1 MIQADPNQPRPGV
14 PRDSATDE
22 RLGLRVLLGV
32 GVAVVVA
39 VGVWWFWQDVARESA
54 EMPAAVTDDA
64 LPQVDLPAEA
74 GILHPVPPSTVG
86 PAPQPLPP
94 LDESDPR
101 VGEELLALV
110 GPEATSGLFVA
121 NELARRFVATVDNLP
136 RRQLPLAQRP
146 VQAAPGT
153 FIVGGEDGA
162 PVLDTANYARYA
174 PFVRLAGT
182 LQAEAVVAAYQRLYP
197 LFQQAYEQL
206 GYPDRYFNDRLI
218 AAIDDL
224 LAAPE
229 IEGVVELT
237 RPNVLYEFADP
248 TLEARSAGQKI
259 MIRIGPANAR
269 LLKGKLRELRALLA
283 TG

>member
-1 MIQADPNQPRPGV
+1 MIQADPNQPRPGI

-39 VGVWWFWQDVARESA
+39 VGVWWYWQSGAREPA
-54 EMPAAVTDDA
+54 ETPAAVTDDA
-64 LPQVDLPAEA
+64 LPQVDLPAEE
-74 GILHPVPPSTVG
+74 IRHPIPPPTVG
-86 PAPQPLPP
+86 PALQPLPS

-121 NELARRFVATVDNLP
+121 NELARRFVAAVDNLP

-153 FIVGGEDGA
+153 FIVGEQDGV

-182 LQAEAVVAAYQRLYP
+182 LDAAAAVAAYQRLYP
-197 LFQQAYEQL
+197 LFQQSYEQL

-229 IEGVVELT
+229 IEGAVQLT

-269 LLKGKLRELRALLA
+269 LLKAKLRELRALLA

>member
-1 MIQADPNQPRPGV
+1 MIQADPNQPRPGM

-39 VGVWWFWQDVARESA
+39 VGVWWYWQGGAHESA
-54 EMPAAVTDDA
+54 ETPAAVTEGA
-64 LPQVDLPAEA
+64 LPQVDLPAED
-74 GILHPVPPSTVG
+74 ILHPVPPTVG

-121 NELARRFVATVDNLP
+121 NELARRFVAAVDNLP
-136 RRQLPLAQRP
+136 RPQLPLAQRP

-153 FIVGGEDGA
+153 FIVGEQDGA

-182 LQAEAVVAAYQRLYP
+182 LDAEAAVAAYQRLYP

-218 AAIDDL
+218 AVIDHL
-224 LAAPE
+224 LAARPVAGP
-229 IEGVVELT
+229 IRLVQ
-237 RPNVLYEFADP
+237 PNVLYQYADP
-248 TLEARSAGQKI
+248 ALEARSPGHKI
-259 MIRIGPANAR
+259 LLRIGPDNMAR
-269 LLKGKLRELRALLA
+269 VQTVLRRWREALLA
-283 TG
+283 P